1 MLISKII
8 EIPENLRKNEIM
20 AQFHFFTA
28 HEQIFFFSDGVSD
41 FFAHLANFFFALS
54 QNSAECAIKETKLS
68 HFVLIDQQHEITVVR
83 KVLL

>member
-1 MLISKII
+1 
-8 EIPENLRKNEIM
+8 M
-20 AQFHFFTA
+20 AQFHFFLQRMNKSSSSLMA
-28 HEQIFFFSDGVSD
+28 YQI

-54 QNSAECAIKETKLS
+54 QNSAECAIKETTLS